1 MRGYFRIKKFANLC
15 TLQSDIAFPFQLLVS
30 IELEKYTAV
39 YSHEAMIPSSFVS
52 FQGRLLD
59 EQHQRS
65 LFVSLDYWK

>member
-1 MRGYFRIKKFANLC
+1 
-15 TLQSDIAFPFQLLVS
+15 
-30 IELEKYTAV
+30 
-39 YSHEAMIPSSFVS
+39 MIPSSFVS